1 MKQSG
6 LFPAVLVSFLALVLI
21 GVSHLSAAVTSC
33 DDFEGNSPGL
43 TKWSYQDHT
52 YNPYD
57 SGNFRPGQE
66 TYRHAAFSRGS
77 DFGNEV
83 RMRSMS
89 LISIGSVP
97 STFWHTDKA
106 MPDVLLTLGVNSRKS
121 IPDRP
126 SERAGDMQPASE
138 PADDIVGNIDADTI
152 KSMRTPAPGSLL
164 LVALGLLSLRF
175 TRRLRY

>member
-1 MKQSG
+1 MKQSR
-6 LFPAVLVSFLALVLI
+6 LFPAALVSFMALVLI

-33 DDFEGNSPGL
+33 NDFEGKSLDL
-43 TKWSYQDHT
+43 TKWSYQDRT

-57 SGNFRPGQE
+57 SGNSRPGQE
-66 TYRHAAFSRGS
+66 IYAHAAFSRGS

-89 LISIGSVP
+89 PISIGSVP

-106 MPDVLLTLGVNSRKS
+106 MPDELLTLGVNSQTS
-121 IPDRP
+121 IPYQP
-126 SERAGDMQPASE
+126 SDWAGDMQPASE
-138 PADDIVGNIDADTI
+138 PADDIVGNNDADCI

-164 LVALGLLSLRF
+164 LVALGLLSLRI